1 MPHLNPRQR
10 HARNFNRRLDGSFWQ
25 LRLNHELSVRTNE
38 NEVRAMG
45 EVYLKNEHKEDFLGR
60 TKHAEAEVWVG
71 YRELTWEPSRNI
83 PWRIRLPF
91 ERESVNF
98 VWVYQST
105 RGR

>member
-25 LRLNHELSVRTNE
+25 LRLNHELSVRTNK

-60 TKHAEAEVWVG
+60 TKHAEAEVASCM
-71 YRELTWEPSRNI
+71 RS
-83 PWRIRLPF
+83 
-91 ERESVNF
+91 SVCM
-98 VWVYQST
+98 QS
-105 RGR
+105 GG